1 MKPEKVLVADDDE
14 MVLRLMASYLERSGY
29 EVGCANDGYDA
40 LGKLQMN
47 GPFAVLVTDLSMPGM
62 SGLELLRSARK
73 LDPQLE
79 VIVISAAGSL
89 ESAVAAMR
97 EGGAY
102 NYLLK
107 PFEMLSELSLAVERA
122 AEHRRLHLE
131 RETLRDALRFEA
143 DHLQAILANT
153 GEAILSADGQGYLR
167 VANERAARLL
177 GQDNLVGSEARS
189 SLPPPLATL
198 LANWQAVGGHS
209 PALMEIPWSAEATRL
224 VRLTPLQDE
233 KGKAQGW
240 MMVVGD
246 TAPFKRQV
254 EIKMQFLQKVA
265 NKIHLPLTQLMF
277 ALAELKDELKGKE
290 DRSTDLYYRLG
301 QFGSRIQEGME
312 ELLSEIQVESSAVP
326 RLTPVDLPTLV
337 TEMLKSLPERL
348 TRNKSFTL
356 KVNLTENLPPVR
368 ANPELL
374 RRLLEGLLQRA
385 AARNEPGGPVQLST
399 SIYRDQVWIKIR
411 DEGPAL
417 PEADLPHIFEPSF
430 ARPETTALG
439 GETAGLELAL
449 AKRLVDQMEG
459 QLWLGGEGWLGS
471 SLLISLPVMPTSP
484 ALLARMEN
492 IPARGHHPQ
501 PEVSPPMA
509 V

>member
-1 MKPEKVLVADDDE
+1 MEPEKVLVVDDDE
-14 MVLRLMASYLERSGY
+14 MLLRLMAAYLARSGY
-29 EVGCANDGYDA
+29 EVASANDGYDA
-40 LGKLQMN
+40 LGTLQMR
-47 GPFAVLVTDLSMPGM
+47 GPFAVMVTDISMPGM

-79 VIVISAAGSL
+79 VIVISAAATV

-107 PFEMLSELSLAVERA
+107 PFEMMSELSLAVERA
-122 AEHRRLHLE
+122 AEYRRLQLE
-131 RETLRDALRFEA
+131 RETLRDALRFKA

-153 GEAILSADGQGYLR
+153 AEAILSADGQGYLR
-167 VANERAARLL
+167 VANERAVRLI
-177 GQDNLVGSEARS
+177 GQDNLVGSEAAAT
-189 SLPPPLATL
+189 LPPPLATL
-198 LANWQAVGGHS
+198 LANWQALGGRN

-233 KGKAQGW
+233 KGNSQGW

-246 TAPFKRQV
+246 TAPLKRQV

-277 ALAELKDELKGKE
+277 ALAELKDEMKRKE
-290 DRSTDLYYRLG
+290 DRSADLYYRLS
-301 QFGSRIQEGME
+301 QLGSRIQEGME
-312 ELLSEIQVESSAVP
+312 ELLSEIHLESSAAP
-326 RLTPVDLPTLV
+326 RLTPVDSATLV

-348 TRNKSFTL
+348 ARNKSFTV
-356 KVNLTENLPPVR
+356 KVDLAENLPPVR

-385 AARNEPGGPVQLST
+385 AIRNAPGSSVHLST
-399 SIYRDQVWIKIR
+399 SVFRDQVWIKIR

-430 ARPETTALG
+430 ARPETTGAG
-439 GETAGLELAL
+439 GEMSGLELAL
-449 AKRLVDQMEG
+449 AKRMVDQMDG
-459 QLWLGGEGWLGS
+459 QIWLGGEGLLGS
-471 SLLISLPVMPTSP
+471 SLLICLPVMASSP

-492 IPARGHHPQ
+492 MPALGHHPR
-501 PEVSPPMA
+501 PEVSPSVA
-509 V
+509 I